1 MVSKDFLNCRICD
14 FEWHRKDGEQC
25 PVCATKTNEEE
36 VSEYQAGGLFGTGE
50 KAGRVSL
57 YYQAIGLLALVY
69 FLYFIFGN

>member
-14 FEWHRKDGEQC
+14 FEWHRKDGAQC
-25 PVCATKTNEEE
+25 PVCATKISEDKGP
-36 VSEYQAGGLFGTGE
+36 EYQAGGLFGTGR

-69 FLYFIFGN
+69 FLYLIFGN